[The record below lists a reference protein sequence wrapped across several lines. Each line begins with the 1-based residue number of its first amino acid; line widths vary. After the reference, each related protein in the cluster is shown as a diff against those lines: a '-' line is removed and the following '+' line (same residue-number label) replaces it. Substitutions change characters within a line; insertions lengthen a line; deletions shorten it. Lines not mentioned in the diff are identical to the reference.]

1 MNNHGY
7 IGGGVVRMISPMIH
21 VNQHGWSI
29 INILE
34 EKPWECYRSVH
45 WWPTMKLLV
54 RRGGWLLQY
63 LNAIM
68 DNNRRTRQGWWCI
81 MNSYYNV
88 SMKSFEGVELS
99 MDDQSWILRGGSYEW
114 QLQCTHEIIWGGW
127 AIPWNTNHE
136 YLSGLVEGL
145 MNGNHN
151 VHPWNHFEWVE
162 LSMDVQSWIPWGR
175 GLMNGNYNGS
185 MGNHGYICSTQ
196 YLTCR

>member
-1 MNNHGY
+1 MDDQPSIYWRRNLENAAARSIDDQPWNYWWEGKDGCY
-7 IGGGVVRMISPMIH
+7 NISMPSWTTIDAQGRGGGVCIH
-21 VNQHGWSI
+21 EI
-29 INILE
+29 I
-34 EKPWECYRSVH
+34 W
-45 WWPTMKLLV
+45 
-54 RRGGWLLQY
+54 GGW
-63 LNAIM
+63 AIPWNTN
-68 DNNRRTRQGWWCI
+68 DG
-81 MNSYYNV
+81 Y
-88 SMKSFEGVELS
+88 
-99 MDDQSWILRGGSYEW
+99 LRGGSYEW